1 MGCGGQGTWQSG
13 EGMRSK
19 VRGFTLVELAVTL
32 AVAAILLALATP
44 SFAELLRRNRLAA
57 ANNELVTALNV
68 ARAEALR
75 RGRPV
80 SICASADQRSCAGNA
95 DWGTGWVVFEDNVTT
110 GAPGAPAA
118 QSADYDVRM
127 ISVSP
132 AMEGGFLLG
141 GTDSWYR
148 FTPSGSLGWSDIGG
162 GSERSFVLRNETCK
176 GTEARRI
183 TVNRIG
189 RIRSAAE
196 ACP

>member
-1 MGCGGQGTWQSG
+1 MQAVS
-13 EGMRSK
+13 
-19 VRGFTLVELAVTL
+19 RGFTLVELAVTV

-80 SICASADQRSCAGNA
+80 SICASANQRSCADSSNWA
-95 DWGTGWVVFEDNVTT
+95 TGWVVFEDNVTT
-110 GAPGAPAA
+110 GLPGAPAA
-118 QSADYDVRM
+118 QSADYDTRM

-132 AMEGGFLLG
+132 AVDGSFILVGV
-141 GTDSWYR
+141 DNWYR
-148 FTPSGSLGWSDIGG
+148 FTPSGSLGWSAVGG
-162 GSERSFVLRNETCK
+162 ASERSFTLRNTACRGNEV
-176 GTEARRI
+176 RRI

-189 RIRSAAE
+189 RIHSAVE

>member
-1 MGCGGQGTWQSG
+1 MQGDN
-13 EGMRSK
+13 
-19 VRGFTLVELAVTL
+19 RGFTLVELAVTL
-32 AVAAILLALATP
+32 AVAAILLTLATP

-57 ANNELVTALNV
+57 AGNELVTALHV

-80 SICASADQRSCAGNA
+80 SVCASTDQRSCAGNTNWA
-95 DWGTGWVVFEDNVTT
+95 TGWVVFEDSVAT

-141 GTDSWYR
+141 GADSWYR
-148 FTPSGSLGWSDIGG
+148 FTPSGALAWSHAGG
-162 GSERSFVLRNETCK
+162 GSERSFVLRNTACK
-176 GTEARRI
+176 GNEVRRI

>member
-1 MGCGGQGTWQSG
+1 MQSKQG
-13 EGMRSK
+13 
-19 VRGFTLVELAVTL
+19 GFTLVELAVTL

-80 SICASADQRSCAGNA
+80 AICASSDQRSCAGST

-110 GAPGAPAA
+110 GAPGAPASA

-148 FTPSGSLGWSDIGG
+148 FTPSGSLAWSEVGG
-162 GSERSFVLRNETCK
+162 GSERSFLLRNQACK
-176 GTEARRI
+176 GDEVRRI

>member
-1 MGCGGQGTWQSG
+1 
-13 EGMRSK
+13 MRGSS
-19 VRGFTLVELAVTL
+19 RGFTLVELMVTL

-44 SFAELLRRNRLAA
+44 SLAELLRRNRIAA

-80 SICASADQRSCAGNA
+80 TVCASADQRSCAASTNWA
-95 DWGTGWVVFEDNVTT
+95 TGWVVFEDSVN
-110 GAPGAPAA
+110 AGAPAGPA
-118 QSADYDVRM
+118 ARAADYDNRM

-132 AMEGGFLLG
+132 AAAADFSLTGA
-141 GTDSWYR
+141 DQWYR
-148 FTPSGSLGWSDIGG
+148 YAPTGSLSWNTVGG
-162 GSERSFVLRNETCK
+162 GSERSFLLRNSTCT
-176 GTEARRI
+176 GNQARRI

-196 ACP
+196 ACQ

>member
-1 MGCGGQGTWQSG
+1 MWKTGKGMQG
-13 EGMRSK
+13 EI
-19 VRGFTLVELAVTL
+19 RGFTLVELVVTL

-80 SICASADQRSCAGNA
+80 AVCSSSDQHSCAGST
-95 DWGTGWVVFEDNVTT
+95 DWTTGWVVFEDSVAS

-118 QSADYDVRM
+118 AAADYDVRM

-132 AMEGGFLLG
+132 AMDGGFLLG
-141 GTDSWYR
+141 GADSWYR
-148 FTPSGSLGWSDIGG
+148 FFPSGSLGWSEAGG
-162 GSERSFVLRNETCK
+162 ASERSFVLRNSTCR
-176 GTEARRI
+176 GDEVRRI

-196 ACP
+196 GCP

>member
-1 MGCGGQGTWQSG
+1 
-13 EGMRSK
+13 MRGK
-19 VRGFTLVELAVTL
+19 TRGFTLVELAVAL
-32 AVAAILLALATP
+32 AVMAILLAVAMP
-44 SFAELLRRNRLAA
+44 SFAELLRSNRLAA
-57 ANNELVTALNV
+57 ANNELVIALNV

-80 SICASADQRSCAGNA
+80 SICASSDQRSCAGNLN
-95 DWGTGWVVFEDNVTT
+95 WGTGWVVFEDSVTT
-110 GAPGAPAA
+110 GNPGAPAA

-141 GTDSWYR
+141 GADSWYR
-148 FTPSGSLGWSDIGG
+148 FTPSGSLAWSNAGG
-162 GSERSFVLRNETCK
+162 GSERSFVLRNTACK
-176 GTEARRI
+176 GNEVRRI

>member
-1 MGCGGQGTWQSG
+1 
-13 EGMRSK
+13 MRGNT
-19 VRGFTLVELAVTL
+19 RGFTLVELVMTL
-32 AVAAILLALATP
+32 AVMAILLALAMP
-44 SFAELLRRNRLAA
+44 SFAELLRSNRLAA
-57 ANNELVTALNV
+57 ANNELVIALNV

-80 SICASADQRSCAGNA
+80 SICASADQRSCAGST

-110 GAPGAPAA
+110 GTPGAPGA

-141 GTDSWYR
+141 GADSWYR
-148 FTPSGSLGWSDIGG
+148 FTPSGSLGWSEIGG
-162 GSERSFVLRNETCK
+162 GSERSFVLRNAACK
-176 GTEARRI
+176 GIQARRI

-196 ACP
+196 NCP

>member
-1 MGCGGQGTWQSG
+1 MQG
-13 EGMRSK
+13 EI
-19 VRGFTLVELAVTL
+19 RGFTLVELAVTL

-57 ANNELVTALNV
+57 ANNELVTALQI

-80 SICASADQRSCAGNA
+80 SVCASSDERSCAGSK
-95 DWGTGWVVFEDNVTT
+95 DWATGWVVFEDNVTSGT
-110 GAPGAPAA
+110 PGAPTA

-127 ISVSP
+127 ISVNQ
-132 AMEGGFLLG
+132 AMQGGFLLG
-141 GTDSWYR
+141 GADAWYR
-148 FTPSGSLGWSDIGG
+148 FAPSGSLGWSDMGG
-162 GSERSFVLRNETCK
+162 GSERSFVLRNSTCR
-176 GTEARRI
+176 GDEVRRI

-196 ACP
+196 SCQ

>member
-1 MGCGGQGTWQSG
+1 MQG
-13 EGMRSK
+13 EI
-19 VRGFTLVELAVTL
+19 RGFTLVELAVTL

-80 SICASADQRSCAGNA
+80 AVCATSDQRSCAGSN
-95 DWGTGWVVFEDNVTT
+95 DWTTGWVVFEDNAAA

-118 QSADYDVRM
+118 ASADYDIRM

-132 AMEGGFLLG
+132 AMDGGFILG
-141 GTDSWYR
+141 AADSWYR
-148 FTPSGSLGWSDIGG
+148 FFPTGSLGWSDVGG
-162 GSERSFVLRNETCK
+162 ASERSFVLRNTACK
-176 GTEARRI
+176 GNEARRI

-196 ACP
+196 TCP